1 MLTSSRYARAVVCK
15 FFLCIHASYFMPKY
29 DEVNFEEIRR
39 GEIRNWAEKHIF
51 ISSKHFDKSRACAVM
66 HAYLHMYILW
76 LAEKVSPSQEGIF
89 IHIYLREIPTLKRT
103 KHTKTQTHKK
113 QGHAKTCVQTRQ
125 ERHTKRISAQQKEG
139 KRHTHTHKG
148 YIRSQKYMG
157 THRNTDVY
165 VKEIRTHK
173 IIIDSQETD

>member
-103 KHTKTQTHKK
+103 KHIPRHKRTRSKVTPKLVYRQDKRDTQNEYLHNRKREKDTH
-113 QGHAKTCVQTRQ
+113 
-125 ERHTKRISAQQKEG
+125 
-139 KRHTHTHKG
+139 
-148 YIRSQKYMG
+148 
-157 THRNTDVY
+157 
-165 VKEIRTHK
+165 IRTRDIYAVK
-173 IIIDSQETD
+173 NIWARIETRMYTLKK